1 MSRLAAVKPFIYLG
15 VSVAL
20 IVLATMFFMWSV
32 GYLERAMIATGLL
45 SALIGFSLLSGGLYA
60 LRVSAYVYGAE
71 KGAEEGGE
79 A

>member
-15 VSVAL
+15 VSIAL